1 MLHNE
6 NSSRQILN
14 YTKKKVKYQLLGK
27 IQFILGIIKLELCDC
42 IKTKNRLEKKSKIDC
57 TLFTQISL
65 LFMFLFN

>member
-27 IQFILGIIKLELCDC
+27 IQFILGIIKLERCDC
-42 IKTKNRLEKKSKIDC
+42 IKTKIGWKKNPK
-57 TLFTQISL
+57 
-65 LFMFLFN
+65 